1 MQHVDIGN
9 FLPPKGKFV
18 KNYFQDQIRAAL
30 TKMDTPLKLH
40 LAEEYSGDDPLSAGQ
55 WKRCYV
61 FVEFTKEVKKTL
73 EGMSFVHADNDTRR
87 YELYSSR
94 DKIIDVDTSGSRMI
108 ADINSALAS
117 VLTSGEEEAST
128 EDGGFYHVSSK
139 RYKPGATVKGYWS
152 SMEDEDPLAE
162 VSMEDLEEKLEASR
176 YVLKPDA
183 VSRRGAVFLFTK
195 LSDAVNYR
203 DSLKPGSKIYVVKP
217 VGPTTTAD
225 MRGVDAILQAMD
237 DANDRK
243 TRAEIK
249 RYWSGKPNGSGF
261 KTMWEVIAASAKVI
275 KQVPEKKNESIIA
288 RDLESLTETICHR
301 LLKLF

>member
-1 MQHVDIGN
+1 MQYVDIGN

-30 TKMDTPLKLH
+30 TKTDTPLKLH

-73 EGMSFVHADNDTRR
+73 GGLSFVHADSDTRR

-108 ADINSALAS
+108 ADINSALVS
-117 VLTSGEEEAST
+117 ISSSGEEEAST

-139 RYKPGATVKGYWS
+139 RYKPGATIKGYWS

-162 VSMEDLEEKLEASR
+162 VSMEDLEEELEASR
-176 YVLKPDA
+176 PSDA
-183 VSRRGAVFLFTK
+183 VSRRGAVFLFTNMA
-195 LSDAVNYR
+195 DAVNYR
-203 DSLKPGSKIYVVKP
+203 NSLKSGSKIYVVEP
-217 VGPTTTAD
+217 VGNTTRAD
-225 MRGVDAILQAMD
+225 MRGIDAILRAMD
-237 DANDRK
+237 DANERK
-243 TRAEIK
+243 TKAEIK

-261 KTMWEVIAASAKVI
+261 KTMWEVMAASAKVI
-275 KQVPEKKNESIIA
+275 KQVPEKKNEGINA
-288 RDLESLTETICHR
+288 RELESLTEAVYR
-301 LLKLF
+301 SLLKLF